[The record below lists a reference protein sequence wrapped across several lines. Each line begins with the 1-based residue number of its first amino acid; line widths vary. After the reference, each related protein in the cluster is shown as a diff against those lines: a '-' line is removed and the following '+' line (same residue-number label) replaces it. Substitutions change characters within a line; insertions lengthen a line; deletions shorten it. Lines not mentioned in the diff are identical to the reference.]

1 MLRLA
6 AISAL
11 LAIAI
16 AGCSSAPRLSPIS
29 IPTSEPV
36 PWFGLGPTGCPTALL
51 EGVLAR
57 NPDSVLGV
65 AGTDGTA
72 DPVRWPNGWFV
83 TDEGGLVLHD
93 GGGQVVAREGEYI
106 SAGGGMDGA
115 DRFFIVCSEV
125 GTVGK
130 S

>member
-6 AISAL
+6 SVSAL

-16 AGCSSAPRLSPIS
+16 AGCSFAPRLSPIA

-36 PWFGLGPTGCPTALL
+36 ALPDPTSCPTALL

-57 NPDSVLGV
+57 TPESVLGV
-65 AGTDGTA
+65 AGVDGTA
-72 DPVRWPNGWFV
+72 HPVRWPNGWFV
-83 TDEGGLVLHD
+83 TDEGRLVLRD
-93 GGGQVVAREGEYI
+93 GRGQVVAREGEHI
-106 SAGGGMDGA
+106 SAGGGMDAA
-115 DRFFIVCSEV
+115 DRFFVVCGEV

>member
-1 MLRLA
+1 MLRPA
-6 AISAL
+6 SISAL
-11 LAIAI
+11 LATAI
-16 AGCSSAPRLSPIS
+16 AGCSFGPRLSPIA

-36 PWFGLGPTGCPTALL
+36 MLLGQTSCPTALL

-57 NPDSVLGV
+57 TPDSVLGV
-65 AGTDGTA
+65 AGVDGTA

-83 TDEGGLVLHD
+83 TDEGRLVLRD
-93 GGGQVVAREGEYI
+93 AWGQVVAREGEYI
-106 SAGGGMDGA
+106 SAGGGMDIA
-115 DRFFIVCSEV
+115 DRFFVVCGEV